1 MKNEYERYKESF
13 SQDFSVQYKKSYISA
28 KNNYHIHDVLEV
40 MLVRTDGII
49 TMIAE
54 ERHPIAANTLLLF
67 NHMDLHYNM
76 LAPANKSHDR
86 YVIFFS
92 PEFVEGLSTPQTDLL
107 ECFYFRPFKTPWILP
122 ISCQDAAEYSLLLD
136 KIIQLKKENGN
147 YGSELNARLLLGEFL
162 LKVNQNYRN
171 YHKIT
176 MLDITAQYR
185 QIYQIINFI
194 HQNYAENLN
203 LDIMSKA
210 FYINKFYLCNIFKKV
225 TGTSPNQYLIRCRI
239 IKAKELLLQGFS
251 VESVCMMTG
260 YNSLPHFSRSFKSQ
274 TGISPKKYQL
284 NHKKSF
290 QDTV

>member
-1 MKNEYERYKESF
+1 M
-13 SQDFSVQYKKSYISA
+13 
-28 KNNYHIHDVLEV
+28 
-40 MLVRTDGII
+40 
-49 TMIAE
+49 
-54 ERHPIAANTLLLF
+54 
-67 NHMDLHYNM
+67 
-76 LAPANKSHDR
+76 
-86 YVIFFS
+86 
-92 PEFVEGLSTPQTDLL
+92 
-107 ECFYFRPFKTPWILP
+107 
-122 ISCQDAAEYSLLLD
+122 
-136 KIIQLKKENGN
+136 
-147 YGSELNARLLLGEFL
+147 
-162 LKVNQNYRN
+162 KVNQNYRN